1 MVLLGSVLIIGLLVL
16 GTLYFLG
23 AVQSVLK
30 GLIKE
35 LRDEREIVGIQ
46 KEIVGLTAQQIAI
59 QRKMIDTRYEMVSNG
74 ITVMRLMV
82 ERQSDPAWMKKFDA
96 GRENAKNN

>member
-1 MVLLGSVLIIGLLVL
+1 MVLIASLIAVGLLVL
-16 GTLYFLG
+16 GTLYFL
-23 AVQSVLK
+23 AVVRGVLK
-30 GLIKE
+30 GLVKE

-46 KEIVGLTAQQIAI
+46 KTIIGLTAEQITI
-59 QRKMIDTRYEMVSNG
+59 QRKMIDTRYEMVANG
-74 ITVMRLMV
+74 LTVMRLMV